1 MDRVYRRRVILDPR
15 LEIIDKRLENIKTL
29 IPVAG
34 GKGGIGKS
42 LTASTLA
49 LTLSEL
55 GYKVGLLD
63 LDFSGPSTHIILG
76 IGGVYPKEEKGII
89 PPEIYGIKFLS
100 IIYYAGDNP
109 SPLRGVDVSNA
120 IIELLAI
127 TQWGSLDF
135 LVMDMPPGIGDTT
148 LDTIRLMKR
157 ANFLI
162 VTTGSKVVLE
172 TVKKTLTILKELTV
186 PIIGVVQNM
195 KTANSSSVEEQIKTF
210 NVPFLGE
217 IGWDNNLEDALG
229 NMSKLLKTDFARGVK
244 RIVLATPAFR
254 LKEGGY

>member
-1 MDRVYRRRVILDPR
+1 LDPR

-29 IPVAG
+29 IPVSG

-42 LTASTLA
+42 LIASTLA

-109 SPLRGVDVSNA
+109 SPLRGIDISNA
-120 IIELLAI
+120 MIELLAI

-135 LVMDMPPGIGDTT
+135 LIIDMPPGIGDTT

-157 ANFLI
+157 ARFLI
-162 VTTGSKVVLE
+162 VTTQSKVVLE
-172 TVKKTLTILKELTV
+172 TVKKTLAILKELVV
-186 PIIGVVQNM
+186 PVIGVVENM
-195 KTANSSSVEEQIKTF
+195 KMTTSSLVREEIKPF
-210 NVPFLGE
+210 KVPFIGE
-217 IGWDNNLEDALG
+217 ISFDKHLEDSLG
-229 NMSKLLKTDFARGVK
+229 DVSKLLKTDFAQDEKKIILGTSV
-244 RIVLATPAFR
+244 IR
-254 LKEGGY
+254 LKKEL

>member
-1 MDRVYRRRVILDPR
+1 MDPR

-29 IPVAG
+29 VPVSG

-42 LTASTLA
+42 LIASTLA

-55 GYKVGLLD
+55 GYQVGLLD

-76 IGGVYPKEEKGII
+76 IGGVYPREERGII

-109 SPLRGVDVSNA
+109 SPLRGIDISNA
-120 IIELLAI
+120 MIELLAI
-127 TQWGSLDF
+127 TRWGSLDF
-135 LVMDMPPGIGDTT
+135 LIIDMPPGIGDIT

-157 ANFLI
+157 ARFLI
-162 VTTGSKVVLE
+162 VTTQSKVVLE
-172 TVKKTLTILKELTV
+172 TVKKALAILIELTV
-186 PIIGVVQNM
+186 PLIGVIENM
-195 KTANSSSVEEQIKTF
+195 KTSKSALVKEQIKQF

-217 IGWDNNLEDALG
+217 INFDKHLEDSLG
-229 NMSKLLKTDFARGVK
+229 NVGKLLKTDFAQDVK
-244 RIVLATPAFR
+244 KIVLGTPEFR
-254 LKEGGY
+254 LKKGMI

>member
-1 MDRVYRRRVILDPR
+1 MDPR

-29 IPVAG
+29 IPVSG

-42 LTASTLA
+42 LIASTLA

-76 IGGVYPKEEKGII
+76 ISGVYPKEEKGII
-89 PPEIYGIKFLS
+89 PPEIYGVKFLS

-109 SPLRGVDVSNA
+109 SPLRGIDISNA
-120 IIELLAI
+120 MIELLAI

-135 LVMDMPPGIGDTT
+135 LIIDMPPGIGDTT
-148 LDTIRLMKR
+148 LDTIRLVKR
-157 ANFLI
+157 AGFLI
-162 VTTGSKVVLE
+162 VTTQSKVVLE
-172 TVKKTLTILKELTV
+172 TVKKVLAILKELVV
-186 PIIGVVQNM
+186 PIIGVVENM
-195 KTANSSSVEEQIKTF
+195 KTTTSSLVKEEIKPF

-217 IGWDNNLEDALG
+217 INFDKHLEDSLG
-229 NMSKLLKTDFARGVK
+229 DVSKLLKTGFAQDVK
-244 RIVLATPAFR
+244 KIVLGTSEFR
-254 LKEGGY
+254 LKKEL

>member
-1 MDRVYRRRVILDPR
+1 LDPR

-29 IPVAG
+29 IPVSG

-42 LTASTLA
+42 LIASTLA
-49 LTLSEL
+49 LTLSES

-100 IIYYAGDNP
+100 IIYYSGDNP
-109 SPLRGVDVSNA
+109 SPLRGIDISNA
-120 IIELLAI
+120 MIELLAI

-135 LVMDMPPGIGDTT
+135 LIIDMPPGIGDTT
-148 LDTIRLMKR
+148 LDTVRLMKR
-157 ANFLI
+157 AGFLI
-162 VTTGSKVVLE
+162 VTTQSKVVLE
-172 TVKKTLTILKELTV
+172 TVKKALAILKELVV
-186 PIIGVVQNM
+186 PIIGVVENM
-195 KTANSSSVEEQIKTF
+195 KTTRSSLVREEIKPF

-217 IGWDNNLEDALG
+217 INFDKHLEDSLG
-229 NMSKLLKTDFARGVK
+229 DVSKLLKTGFAQDVK
-244 RIVLATPAFR
+244 KIVLGTPEFR
-254 LKEGGY
+254 LKKGL

>member
-1 MDRVYRRRVILDPR
+1 VILDPR

-29 IPVAG
+29 VPVSG

-89 PPEIYGIKFLS
+89 PPEVYGIKFLS

-109 SPLRGVDVSNA
+109 APLRGIDVSNA
-120 IIELLAI
+120 MIELLAI

-135 LVMDMPPGIGDTT
+135 LIIDMPPGIGDTT

-157 ANFLI
+157 ARFLI
-162 VTTGSKVVLE
+162 VTTPSKVVLQ
-172 TVKKTLTILKELTV
+172 TVKKALAILKELVV
-186 PIIGVVQNM
+186 PIIGVVENM
-195 KTANSSSVEEQIKTF
+195 KTTRSSLVREQITPF

-217 IGWDNNLEDALG
+217 INFDKYLEDSLG
-229 NMSKLLKTDFARGVK
+229 DASKLLKTGFAQDVK
-244 RIVLATPAFR
+244 KIVLATPEFR
-254 LKEGGY
+254 LKKEL

>member
-1 MDRVYRRRVILDPR
+1 MDPR

-29 IPVAG
+29 IPVSG

-42 LTASTLA
+42 LIASTLA

-55 GYKVGLLD
+55 GYRVGLLD

-100 IIYYAGDNP
+100 IIYYAGENP
-109 SPLRGVDVSNA
+109 SPLRGIDISNA
-120 IIELLAI
+120 MIELLAI

-135 LVMDMPPGIGDTT
+135 LIIDMPPGIGDTT

-157 ANFLI
+157 AGFLI
-162 VTTGSKVVLE
+162 VTTQSKVVLG
-172 TVKKTLTILKELTV
+172 TVKKALAILKELVV
-186 PIIGVVQNM
+186 PVIGVVENM
-195 KTANSSSVEEQIKTF
+195 KTTTSLLVKEEIKPF

-217 IGWDNNLEDALG
+217 ISFDKHLEDSLG
-229 NMSKLLKTDFARGVK
+229 DVSKLLKTDFAQDVK
-244 RIVLATPAFR
+244 KIVLGTPEFR
-254 LKEGGY
+254 LKKEL